1 MEGGGRESDCLE
13 VLGVGDLCL
22 VTGIGTGLG
31 GKIQTSRP
39 EQVAVVI
46 PLSLMVGMHLTIRQH
61 QARAE
66 LIS

>member
-1 MEGGGRESDCLE
+1 MEEGGRESDCLE

-46 PLSLMVGMHLTIRQH
+46 PLSLMVGMYLTIRQH